1 MSILSALFDVM
12 RKSMGGRWE
21 AEWKRECLKRRH
33 YTKSRRRRT
42 FWSRYVGDTESHTN
56 KRLEQ
61 GFFKKCRGF
70 LGLPEIPEDPL
81 RSPLGKQNPPIAPG
95 YSENG

>member
-12 RKSMGGRWE
+12 RKSMGARWE

-33 YTKSRRRRT
+33 YTKYRRGRN

-70 LGLPEIPEDPL
+70 LGLPEILEDPL
-81 RSPLGKQNPPIAPG
+81 RSPLG
-95 YSENG
+95 